1 MPLVAHA
8 DKLRAEVWLGRARI
22 LDVGDARVVVDGGFL
37 TALAGLERVRQF
49 VVTLVPGVARCA
61 VWARVFHRRFGFKIH
76 FLPAGTQAEPE
87 VVLHG
92 CTCGTARVLR
102 TLLRGD
108 DVESFK
114 PASDRPPS

>member
-61 VWARVFHRRFGFKIH
+61 VWARVFHRRFG
-76 FLPAGTQAEPE
+76 LRSTSCQREPRRNRKSSYLDARA
-87 VVLHG
+87 VLLG
-92 CTCGTARVLR
+92 YCALC
-102 TLLRGD
+102 
-108 DVESFK
+108 
-114 PASDRPPS
+114 